1 MQSCAACTCWSC
13 SSGRLFLF
21 ASGCGSLAFGF
32 VGRVGIG
39 FGATGAS
46 AIIGAIIG
54 ATFGGGGAARPP
66 ATEGGGGG
74 WGGCSHWPR
83 A

>member
-1 MQSCAACTCWSC
+1 M
-13 SSGRLFLF
+13 
-21 ASGCGSLAFGF
+21 
-32 VGRVGIG
+32 GIG
-39 FGATGAS
+39 FGATDAS